1 MYKRYVMKKRILLCS
16 FLVCIIL
23 PMVCAGAESV
33 QTEPIQWK
41 SFFSGAWEHSM
52 RAKEKQIELQSYKLE
67 ADTVKNN
74 LYPQITFDIPEII
87 GWKRINAAP
96 FWARIPALA
105 GTRYL
110 NALQGNYGISLTQK
124 LPSGGSLTATGSLQS
139 EYLLQAALF
148 RHTPQFSLLYRQPL
162 TRGIAAFSAEVRAV
176 QTRFEIFQTMHR
188 QAYKQFMKTLLESI
202 AELDTMR
209 THTEYYRLN
218 AVYHTAKYD
227 EIEKKQHTGNATA
240 PELLDAKRNML
251 KAQQE
256 YELNR
261 TAFTLKEKAFT
272 VRYGDSALVLHE
284 TDKDT
289 LADFLHCTDTRDNY
303 EAQLLTGKK
312 QLLDAELLSVKKDE
326 APQLLV
332 KFSAVPDELVF
343 RFSSDYGTSWELLSH
358 NVPWIFHASIGI
370 VWSPDYFSRAAAK
383 SELLKNR
390 SSLIDLQLHEL
401 HEQRQ
406 HETLLLREKIASVE
420 QAYGLMQQYTAEQAS
435 LLKEYCRLY
444 EEHRITESAYEQI
457 NAEYALQVYLQA
469 QAFWQLIAAKA
480 EYLFL

>member
-1 MYKRYVMKKRILLCS
+1 MLTVFGILASLY
-16 FLVCIIL
+16 FR
-23 PMVCAGAESV
+23 SV
-33 QTEPIQWK
+33 IDDVVYT
-41 SFFSGAWEHSM
+41 
-52 RAKEKQIELQSYKLE
+52 RA
-67 ADTVKNN
+67 
-74 LYPQITFDIPEII
+74 
-87 GWKRINAAP
+87 
-96 FWARIPALA
+96 
-105 GTRYL
+105 
-110 NALQGNYGISLTQK
+110 LT
-124 LPSGGSLTATGSLQS
+124 SLTAFSIGILFLT
-139 EYLLQAALF
+139 LLQAELF
-148 RHTPQFSLLYRQPL
+148 RNTPQFSLLYRQPL
-162 TRGIAAFSAEVRAV
+162 TRGLAAFSAETRAV
-176 QTRFEIFQTMHR
+176 QTRFEIFKTMQK
-188 QAYKQFMKTLLESI
+188 QAYNQFMKTLLESI

-227 EIEKKQHTGNATA
+227 EIEKKRHTGNATA

-435 LLKEYCRLY
+435 LLKEYRRLY
-444 EEHRITESAYEQI
+444 EEHSITESAYEQI

>member
-1 MYKRYVMKKRILLCS
+1 MMYKRYVMKKNLLCSILLC
-16 FLVCIIL
+16 IIL
-23 PMVCAGAESV
+23 SIIHADAESV
-33 QTEPIQWK
+33 QTEPVQWEY
-41 SFFSGAWEHSM
+41 FFSGAWERSM

-87 GWKRINAAP
+87 GWKRVNAAP

-105 GTRYL
+105 GTQYL
-110 NALQGNYGISLTQK
+110 NALQGIYGISLTQK

-162 TRGIAAFSAEVRAV
+162 TRGIAAFSAETRAV
-176 QTRFEIFQTMHR
+176 QTRFEIFQTMHK
-188 QAYKQFMKTLLESI
+188 QAYNQFMKILLEGI

-218 AVYHTAKYD
+218 VAYHTAKYD
-227 EIEKKQHTGNATA
+227 EIEKKRHTGNAA
-240 PELLDAKRNML
+240 ALEALDAKRNML

-261 TAFTLKEKAFT
+261 SDFMLKEKAFS

-284 TDKDT
+284 TDKRN
-289 LADFLHCTDTRDNY
+289 LADFLRCTDTRDNY
-303 EAQLLTGKK
+303 EAQLLAGKK

-343 RFSSDYGTSWELLSH
+343 RFSSDYRTSWELVNR

-390 SSLIDLQLHEL
+390 SSLIELQLREL

-406 HETLLLREKIASVE
+406 HGTLLLREKIASLE
-420 QAYGLMQQYTAEQAS
+420 QAHGLMQQYSAEQAS
-435 LLKEYCRLY
+435 LLKEYRRLY
-444 EEHRITESAYEQI
+444 EEHSITESAYAQI
-457 NAEYALQVYLQA
+457 NAEYALQIYLQT
-469 QAFWQLIAAKA
+469 QTFWQLIAAKA
-480 EYLFL
+480 EYLLL

>member
-1 MYKRYVMKKRILLCS
+1 MY
-16 FLVCIIL
+16 
-23 PMVCAGAESV
+23 
-33 QTEPIQWK
+33 T
-41 SFFSGAWEHSM
+41 
-52 RAKEKQIELQSYKLE
+52 RA
-67 ADTVKNN
+67 
-74 LYPQITFDIPEII
+74 
-87 GWKRINAAP
+87 
-96 FWARIPALA
+96 
-105 GTRYL
+105 
-110 NALQGNYGISLTQK
+110 LT
-124 LPSGGSLTATGSLQS
+124 SLTAFSIGILFLT
-139 EYLLQAALF
+139 LLQAELF
-148 RHTPQFSLLYRQPL
+148 RNTPQFSLLYRQPL
-162 TRGIAAFSAEVRAV
+162 TRGLAAFSAETRAV
-176 QTRFEIFQTMHR
+176 QTRFEIFKTMQK
-188 QAYKQFMKTLLESI
+188 QAYNQFMKTLLESI

-227 EIEKKQHTGNATA
+227 EIEKKRHTGNAAA

-435 LLKEYCRLY
+435 LLKEYRRLY
-444 EEHRITESAYEQI
+444 EEHSITESAYEQI

>member
-1 MYKRYVMKKRILLCS
+1 
-16 FLVCIIL
+16 
-23 PMVCAGAESV
+23 
-33 QTEPIQWK
+33 
-41 SFFSGAWEHSM
+41 M

-74 LYPQITFDIPEII
+74 LYPQITLEIPEII

-105 GTRYL
+105 ATRYL

-227 EIEKKQHTGNATA
+227 EIEKKRHTGNATA

-284 TDKDT
+284 TDKRN
-289 LADFLHCTDTRDNY
+289 LADFLRCTDTRDNY

-312 QLLDAELLSVKKDE
+312 QLLDTELLSAKKDE
-326 APQLLV
+326 APQLLL
-332 KFSAVPDELVF
+332 KSLTGKNFSMQKIETYDIIL
-343 RFSSDYGTSWELLSH
+343 RTK
-358 NVPWIFHASIGI
+358 I
-370 VWSPDYFSRAAAK
+370 K
-383 SELLKNR
+383 
-390 SSLIDLQLHEL
+390 HE
-401 HEQRQ
+401 RKDVYKK
-406 HETLLLREKIASVE
+406 EKVVE
-420 QAYGLMQQYTAEQAS
+420 
-435 LLKEYCRLY
+435 
-444 EEHRITESAYEQI
+444 
-457 NAEYALQVYLQA
+457 
-469 QAFWQLIAAKA
+469 
-480 EYLFL
+480 

>member
-1 MYKRYVMKKRILLCS
+1 
-16 FLVCIIL
+16 
-23 PMVCAGAESV
+23 
-33 QTEPIQWK
+33 
-41 SFFSGAWEHSM
+41 M

-67 ADTVKNN
+67 ADTIKNN

-87 GWKRINAAP
+87 GWKRVNVSP
-96 FWARIPALA
+96 FWAHIPALTN
-105 GTRYL
+105 TRYL
-110 NALQGNYGISLTQK
+110 NALQGIYGLNITQK
-124 LPSGGSLTATGSLQS
+124 LPS
-139 EYLLQAALF
+139 
-148 RHTPQFSLLYRQPL
+148 
-162 TRGIAAFSAEVRAV
+162 
-176 QTRFEIFQTMHR
+176 
-188 QAYKQFMKTLLESI
+188 
-202 AELDTMR
+202 
-209 THTEYYRLN
+209 
-218 AVYHTAKYD
+218 
-227 EIEKKQHTGNATA
+227 
-240 PELLDAKRNML
+240 
-251 KAQQE
+251 
-256 YELNR
+256 
-261 TAFTLKEKAFT
+261 
-272 VRYGDSALVLHE
+272 
-284 TDKDT
+284 
-289 LADFLHCTDTRDNY
+289 DTRDNY

-312 QLLDAELLSVKKDE
+312 QLLDAELLSAKKDE

-435 LLKEYCRLY
+435 LLKEYRRLY
-444 EEHRITESAYEQI
+444 EEHSITESAYEQI

>member
-1 MYKRYVMKKRILLCS
+1 MKKNLLCS
-16 FLVCIIL
+16 ILFSIIL
-23 PMVCAGAESV
+23 LSIIYADAEAI

-41 SFFSGAWEHSM
+41 SFFSGAWEHSI

-67 ADTVKNN
+67 ANTIKNN

-87 GWKRINAAP
+87 GWKRVNAAP

-105 GTRYL
+105 GTQYL
-110 NALQGNYGISLTQK
+110 NALQGIYGISLTQK

-162 TRGIAAFSAEVRAV
+162 TRGIAAFCTEARAV
-176 QTRFEIFQTMHR
+176 QTRFEIFQTMHK
-188 QAYKQFMKTLLESI
+188 QAYNQFMKTLLESI

-209 THTEYYRLN
+209 THTEYYRFN
-218 AVYHTAKYD
+218 AAYQTAKYD
-227 EIEKKQHTGNATA
+227 EIEKKLHTGNAA
-240 PELLDAKRNML
+240 ALEALDAKRNML

-261 TAFTLKEKAFT
+261 SAFTLKEKAFA
-272 VRYGDSALVLHE
+272 VKYGDSALVLHE
-284 TDKDT
+284 IDKRN
-289 LADFLHCTDTRDNY
+289 LADFLRCTDTRDNY
-303 EAQLLTGKK
+303 EAQLLAGKK

-343 RFSSDYGTSWELLSH
+343 RFSSDYRTSWELVNR

-390 SSLIDLQLHEL
+390 SSLIELQLREL

-406 HETLLLREKIASVE
+406 HGTLLLREKIASLE
-420 QAYGLMQQYTAEQAS
+420 QAHGLMQQYSAEQAS
-435 LLKEYCRLY
+435 LLKEYRRLY
-444 EEHRITESAYEQI
+444 EEHSITESAYAQI
-457 NAEYALQVYLQA
+457 NAEYAFQIYLQT
-469 QAFWQLIAAKA
+469 QTFWQLIAAKA
-480 EYLFL
+480 EYLLL

>member
-1 MYKRYVMKKRILLCS
+1 MYKRYAMKKRSLLCS

-67 ADTVKNN
+67 ADTIKNN

-87 GWKRINAAP
+87 GWKRVNVSP
-96 FWARIPALA
+96 FWAHIPALTN
-105 GTRYL
+105 TRYL
-110 NALQGNYGISLTQK
+110 NALQGIYGLNITQK
-124 LPSGGSLTATGSLQS
+124 LPSGGSLTVTGSLQS
-139 EYLLQAALF
+139 EYLLQAELF

-162 TRGIAAFSAEVRAV
+162 TRGIAAFSAETRAV
-176 QTRFEIFQTMHR
+176 QTRFEIFQTMHK
-188 QAYKQFMKTLLESI
+188 QAYNQFMKILLEGI

-209 THTEYYRLN
+209 AHTEYYRLN
-218 AVYHTAKYD
+218 VAYHTAKYD
-227 EIEKKQHTGNATA
+227 EIEKKRHTGNAA
-240 PELLDAKRNML
+240 ALEVLDAKRNML

-261 TAFTLKEKAFT
+261 SDFMLKEKAFS

-284 TDKDT
+284 TDKRN
-289 LADFLHCTDTRDNY
+289 LADFLRCTNTRDNY
-303 EAQLLTGKK
+303 EAQLLTEKK
-312 QLLDAELLSVKKDE
+312 QLLDAELLSAKKDE

-332 KFSAVPDELVF
+332 KFSAAPDELVF
-343 RFSSDYGTSWELLSH
+343 RFSPDYRTSWELL
-358 NVPWIFHASIGI
+358 NRNTPWLFNASIGI

-390 SSLIDLQLHEL
+390 SSLIDLQLREL

-406 HETLLLREKIASVE
+406 HETLLLCEKIASLE
-420 QAYGLMQQYTAEQAS
+420 QAYCLMQQYTDKQS
-435 LLKEYCRLY
+435 LLLKEYRRLY
-444 EEHRITESAYEQI
+444 EEHSITESAYEQI
-457 NAEYALQVYLQA
+457 NAEYALQIYLQT
-469 QAFWQLIAAKA
+469 QTFWQLIAAKA
-480 EYLFL
+480 EYLFS

>member
-1 MYKRYVMKKRILLCS
+1 MLTVFGILASLY
-16 FLVCIIL
+16 FR
-23 PMVCAGAESV
+23 SV
-33 QTEPIQWK
+33 IDDVVYT
-41 SFFSGAWEHSM
+41 
-52 RAKEKQIELQSYKLE
+52 RA
-67 ADTVKNN
+67 
-74 LYPQITFDIPEII
+74 
-87 GWKRINAAP
+87 
-96 FWARIPALA
+96 
-105 GTRYL
+105 
-110 NALQGNYGISLTQK
+110 LT
-124 LPSGGSLTATGSLQS
+124 SLTAFSIGILFLT
-139 EYLLQAALF
+139 LLQAELF
-148 RHTPQFSLLYRQPL
+148 RNTPQFSLLYRQPL
-162 TRGIAAFSAEVRAV
+162 TRGLAAFSAETRAV
-176 QTRFEIFQTMHR
+176 QTRFEIFKTMQK
-188 QAYKQFMKTLLESI
+188 QAYNQFMKTLLESI

-227 EIEKKQHTGNATA
+227 EIEKKRHTGNAAA

-435 LLKEYCRLY
+435 LLKEYRRLY
-444 EEHRITESAYEQI
+444 EEHSITESAYEQI

>member
-1 MYKRYVMKKRILLCS
+1 MLTVFGILASLY
-16 FLVCIIL
+16 FR
-23 PMVCAGAESV
+23 SV
-33 QTEPIQWK
+33 IDDVVYT
-41 SFFSGAWEHSM
+41 
-52 RAKEKQIELQSYKLE
+52 RA
-67 ADTVKNN
+67 
-74 LYPQITFDIPEII
+74 
-87 GWKRINAAP
+87 
-96 FWARIPALA
+96 
-105 GTRYL
+105 
-110 NALQGNYGISLTQK
+110 LT
-124 LPSGGSLTATGSLQS
+124 SLTAFSIGILFLT
-139 EYLLQAALF
+139 LLQAELF

-162 TRGIAAFSAEVRAV
+162 TRGLAAFSAETRAV
-176 QTRFEIFQTMHR
+176 QTRFEIFKTMQKQT
-188 QAYKQFMKTLLESI
+188 YNQFMKTLLESI

-227 EIEKKQHTGNATA
+227 EIEKKRHTGNAA
-240 PELLDAKRNML
+240 ALELLDAKRNML

-435 LLKEYCRLY
+435 LLKEYRRLY
-444 EEHRITESAYEQI
+444 EEHSITESAYEQI

>member
-1 MYKRYVMKKRILLCS
+1 MVISRITAKKITVFDPAGEKKHISYADFLKEWTGYVLFFTPNEHFTVQKETVGLFARFLPLFRPYIGVIAQILTASLLLTV
-16 FLVCIIL
+16 FGIL
-23 PMVCAGAESV
+23 ASLYFRSV
-33 QTEPIQWK
+33 IDDVVYT
-41 SFFSGAWEHSM
+41 
-52 RAKEKQIELQSYKLE
+52 RA
-67 ADTVKNN
+67 
-74 LYPQITFDIPEII
+74 
-87 GWKRINAAP
+87 
-96 FWARIPALA
+96 
-105 GTRYL
+105 
-110 NALQGNYGISLTQK
+110 LT
-124 LPSGGSLTATGSLQS
+124 SLTAFSIGILFLT
-139 EYLLQAALF
+139 LLQAELF

-162 TRGIAAFSAEVRAV
+162 TRGLAAFSAETRAV
-176 QTRFEIFQTMHR
+176 QTRFEIFKTMQKQT
-188 QAYKQFMKTLLESI
+188 YNQFMKTLLESI

-227 EIEKKQHTGNATA
+227 EIEKKRHTGNAA
-240 PELLDAKRNML
+240 ALELLDAKRNML

-435 LLKEYCRLY
+435 LLKEYRRLY
-444 EEHRITESAYEQI
+444 EEHSITESAYEQI

>member
-1 MYKRYVMKKRILLCS
+1 
-16 FLVCIIL
+16 
-23 PMVCAGAESV
+23 
-33 QTEPIQWK
+33 
-41 SFFSGAWEHSM
+41 M

-67 ADTVKNN
+67 ADTIKNN

-87 GWKRINAAP
+87 GWKRVNVSP
-96 FWARIPALA
+96 FWAHIPALTN
-105 GTRYL
+105 TRYL
-110 NALQGNYGISLTQK
+110 NALQGIYGLNITQK

-139 EYLLQAALF
+139 EYLLQAELF
-148 RHTPQFSLLYRQPL
+148 RNTPQFSLLYRQPL
-162 TRGIAAFSAEVRAV
+162 TRGLAAFSAETRAV
-176 QTRFEIFQTMHR
+176 QTRFEIFKTMQKQT
-188 QAYKQFMKTLLESI
+188 YNQFMKTLLESI

-227 EIEKKQHTGNATA
+227 EIEKKRHTGNAAA

-261 TAFTLKEKAFT
+261 AAFTLKEKAFT

-435 LLKEYCRLY
+435 LLKEYRRLY
-444 EEHRITESAYEQI
+444 EEHSITESAYEQI